1 MCDAFEQ
8 NGVMWSGRL
17 RQRQR
22 KIKKKLVAKRG
33 GAVSTTT
40 PTPTMVECAGCHNI
54 VHRMYTDVD
63 HRRPRFLNGSNHA
76 NNLQRLCVFCHR
88 SKTCF
93 EQVFL
98 RDHKRR
104 LTQYFKQ
111 HLLTSTAV
119 ELTER
124 DPSRLAARAL
134 GSCIR
139 GVDVLKAKAHMH
151 RHFASSIA
159 DRRSAVRKGAF
170 ELAPSPPKS
179 KEQSPEQPQP
189 MKTKVRWSSLDERL
203 LMRLLFG
210 DSARKNNEHSPT
222 LRCGWE
228 EAVLQFNITASQKRS
243 VFELKQKAGE
253 LLLLRAEK

>member
-1 MCDAFEQ
+1 MCDTLER
-8 NGVMWSGRL
+8 NGVMWSSRL
-17 RQRQR
+17 RQR

-33 GAVSTTT
+33 GVVSTTKT
-40 PTPTMVECAGCHNI
+40 TTMVECAGCHTI

-63 HRRPRFLNGSNHA
+63 HRRARFLNGSNHPS
-76 NNLQRLCVFCHR
+76 NLQRLCVFCHR

-111 HLLTSTAV
+111 HLLTSSAV
-119 ELTER
+119 ELTEQ

-159 DRRSAVRKGAF
+159 DRRSAVQKGAF
-170 ELAPSPPKS
+170 ELTPSAKS
-179 KEQSPEQPQP
+179 NQSPDQPDQSKQI
-189 MKTKVRWSSLDERL
+189 KTEVKWSSLDERL

-210 DSARKNNEHSPT
+210 DSARKNNESGPM
-222 LRCGWE
+222 LRCGWG
-228 EAVLQFNITASQKRS
+228 EAVLQFNMTASQKRT
-243 VFELKQKAGE
+243 VFELKKKAGE